1 MNSTVH
7 STGCVGVDASGGD
20 LLTLTSGSN
29 TISGNRVHHH
39 ALWKRTYMAGI
50 RWGGVNNTFARNHV
64 SDGPHNCFLGGGN
77 EIPAADCTHE
87 DNIIENCA
95 YEASDT
101 GAWYVDEK
109 EKRSEV
115 KRSEAK

>member
-1 MNSTVH
+1 
-7 STGCVGVDASGGD
+7 
-20 LLTLTSGSN
+20 
-29 TISGNRVHHH
+29 
-39 ALWKRTYMAGI
+39 MAGI

-77 EIPAADCTHE
+77 EMPAADCVHE

-101 GAWYVDEK
+101 GAWYVDEE
-109 EKRSEV
+109 EKRRKEM
-115 KRSEAK
+115 

>member
-1 MNSTVH
+1 
-7 STGCVGVDASGGD
+7 
-20 LLTLTSGSN
+20 
-29 TISGNRVHHH
+29 
-39 ALWKRTYMAGI
+39 MAGI

-77 EIPAADCTHE
+77 EMPAADCVHE

-101 GAWYVDEK
+101 GAWYVDEEEKRK
-109 EKRSEV
+109 EAKRREEKRREVKRSEV
-115 KRSEAK
+115 KRRGANSGLAVR

>member
-1 MNSTVH
+1 
-7 STGCVGVDASGGD
+7 
-20 LLTLTSGSN
+20 
-29 TISGNRVHHH
+29 
-39 ALWKRTYMAGI
+39 MAGI

-77 EIPAADCTHE
+77 EMPAADCVHE

-101 GAWYVDEK
+101 GAWYVDEGEKRK
-109 EKRSEV
+109 EAKRSEE
-115 KRSEAK
+115 KRRDVMQIVVWQCADV